1 MGIVDG
7 KPLLDLDYSEDSQA
21 DVDLNVVMTGE
32 GSYVDVQ
39 ATAER
44 VPFSRDDLDELL
56 ALATA
61 GISRIRAEQD
71 RAVQIERA

>member
-1 MGIVDG
+1 
-7 KPLLDLDYSEDSQA
+7 
-21 DVDLNVVMTGE
+21 MTGE

-44 VPFSRDDLDELL
+44 VPFSREELDELL

-71 RAVQIERA
+71 RAVQTERA